1 MPKKLDAVTLIL
13 SDARG
18 IYIPRDFVCDDAH
31 EIAEHCAK
39 WGLTAANREHWEDAA
54 NPDSEWYWEAW
65 DWILN
70 NARYTDEDGDVYTLH
85 QDGDLW
91 GLCVARMTEEEKQNF
106 GFEGD
111 EAL

>member
-1 MPKKLDAVTLIL
+1 MNIPDAVTLIL

-18 IYIPRDFVCDDAH
+18 TYIPRDFVTDDYN
-31 EIAEHCAK
+31 EIAVDHCLS
-39 WGLTAANREHWEDAA
+39 WGLTDDNKDEWQDAS

-70 NARYTDEDGDVYTLH
+70 NAQYTDDDGNVYRLM

-91 GLCVARMTEEEKQNF
+91 ALCYERMSDEEKENF
-106 GFEGD
+106 GFED
-111 EAL
+111 